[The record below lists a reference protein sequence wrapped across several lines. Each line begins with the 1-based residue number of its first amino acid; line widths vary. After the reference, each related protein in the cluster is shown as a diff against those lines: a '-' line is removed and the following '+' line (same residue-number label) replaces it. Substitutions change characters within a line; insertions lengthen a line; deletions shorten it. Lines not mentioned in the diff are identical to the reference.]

1 MQAMTTVT
9 VLLLTLW
16 SSHFTTGQIPNPDQ
30 YRFTWTSDG
39 VAQERYAIDK
49 KAGKMSRL
57 WFSNTGDEEFGGNQD
72 IYVRDDSRT
81 YLFNFMA
88 QPPQCIAN
96 RGGPYNEMN
105 FWPNLVQSFG
115 GEQKKYDELL
125 FDPDCDGTCLTWK
138 TEYNE
143 TYHHYRYVNRLY
155 VKKAEKKPI
164 KIVLKTYDLNTGSL
178 VSTSVTRFI
187 NWVTGNVP
195 DYEYDY
201 PMDLETCFK
210 P

>member
-1 MQAMTTVT
+1 
-9 VLLLTLW
+9 
-16 SSHFTTGQIPNPDQ
+16 
-30 YRFTWTSDG
+30 
-39 VAQERYAIDK
+39 
-49 KAGKMSRL
+49 
-57 WFSNTGDEEFGGNQD
+57 NQD